1 MFELNLPLTQLR
13 TKEENSKLRVFDIF
27 RNKFVLLTPEE
38 WVRQQLLHF
47 LINNYDYP
55 QNLIAVEKSI
65 MVNKQL
71 RRYDAVIY
79 SKANEPIMIIECKA
93 PTVKLTSSVFDQ
105 IISYNQCLD
114 VEYLLITNGMN
125 HYCIHY
131 TSEMARVWNF
141 MEEIPNYNALI

>member
-13 TKEENSKLRVFDIF
+13 TKEEDSKLRVFDVF

-65 MVNKQL
+65 VVNKQL

-131 TSEMARVWNF
+131 TRAMARIWNF